1 MFKDLKM
8 EKPKRMITEQLERK
22 AFEQIIHDVFSKYKD
37 NLMCSQSI
45 LDSITEDATIQI
57 RAQLQGVKKDYIL
70 K

>member
-1 MFKDLKM
+1 MD
-8 EKPKRMITEQLERK
+8 KPKRMITEELERK
-22 AFEQIIHDVFSKYKD
+22 AFEKIIHDVFSKYKD

-57 RAQLQGVKKDYIL
+57 RQQLQGVKREYIV